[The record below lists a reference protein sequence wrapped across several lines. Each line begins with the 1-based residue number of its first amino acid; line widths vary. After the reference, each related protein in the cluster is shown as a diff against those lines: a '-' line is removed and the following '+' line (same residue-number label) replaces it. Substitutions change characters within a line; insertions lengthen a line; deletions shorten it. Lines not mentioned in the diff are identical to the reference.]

1 MEMNEFIICV
11 LVLVIVISILI
22 YKITKKS
29 PRFRLIEENITD
41 NIYEIPRYI
50 PQVRLEGKWF
60 YINPYGNTET
70 YLGNAFLDPNDAI
83 NLIHK
88 FQSRGYYMIHSNKK
102 LNSNQKQI
110 IVE

>member
-1 MEMNEFIICV
+1 MEPYQFVLTILGAVIITAFI
-11 LVLVIVISILI
+11 I
-22 YKITKKS
+22 YKIKEKS

-60 YINPYGNTET
+60 YINTYGTAET
-70 YLGNAFLDPNDAI
+70 YLGQAFLDPNDAI

-88 FQSRGYYMIHSNKK
+88 FQSREYYLIHSNKK

>member
-1 MEMNEFIICV
+1 MEPYQFILTIFV
-11 LVLVIVISILI
+11 AVVVMAVVM
-22 YKITKKS
+22 YKITHKS

-41 NIYEIPRYI
+41 DVYEMPRYI

-60 YINPYGNTET
+60 YINSFGVTET
-70 YLGNAFLDPNDAI
+70 HLGNAFLDPNDAI

-88 FQSRGYYMIHSNKK
+88 FQSRDYYLIHSNKK